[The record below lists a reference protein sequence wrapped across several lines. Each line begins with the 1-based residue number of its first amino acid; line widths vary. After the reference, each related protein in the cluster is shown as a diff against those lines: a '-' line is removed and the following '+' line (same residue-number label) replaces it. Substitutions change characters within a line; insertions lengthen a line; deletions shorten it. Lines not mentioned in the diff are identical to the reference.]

1 MRGKIIVPIHIT
13 YMKYHI
19 TSDEQVCCGF
29 GFADGE
35 LDGACHINTCFYYCQ
50 PVDGA
55 FLLHDDVSASL
66 QGCSLQ
72 KPLSRFY
79 RWNGCLTFKI
89 GFFRLSHIFITQL
102 FYNINGLLWMEQ
114 ESRDLGV
121 MKAFPLSAWTLM
133 PSFLLLCTQKALKHL
148 FFCIKANR
156 YCWSQARKWICIS
169 WFLVLILKPPSYP
182 DIKYG
187 AL

>member
-1 MRGKIIVPIHIT
+1 M
-13 YMKYHI
+13 
-19 TSDEQVCCGF
+19 
-29 GFADGE
+29 
-35 LDGACHINTCFYYCQ
+35 
-50 PVDGA
+50 DGA

-72 KPLSRFY
+72 KPLGRFH

-89 GFFRLSHIFITQL
+89 GFFRLSHILITQL

-133 PSFLLLCTQKALKHL
+133 PSFLHLWTQKALKHL
-148 FFCIKANR
+148 FFLYKSKQILLVTGQKVNLYLLIPSPNSKATFLSWYQIWGTIKWKKSSLECR
-156 YCWSQARKWICIS
+156 CW
-169 WFLVLILKPPSYP
+169 
-182 DIKYG
+182 
-187 AL
+187 

>member
-1 MRGKIIVPIHIT
+1 
-13 YMKYHI
+13 MKYHI

-72 KPLSRFY
+72 KPLGRFH

-89 GFFRLSHIFITQL
+89 GFFRLSHILITQL

-114 ESRDLGV
+114 ESRDLESW
-121 MKAFPLSAWTLM
+121 KLFHYQPKQSCHL
-133 PSFLLLCTQKALKHL
+133 FCTYELKRPYNIF

-156 YCWSQARKWICIS
+156 YCWSQARKWIGIS